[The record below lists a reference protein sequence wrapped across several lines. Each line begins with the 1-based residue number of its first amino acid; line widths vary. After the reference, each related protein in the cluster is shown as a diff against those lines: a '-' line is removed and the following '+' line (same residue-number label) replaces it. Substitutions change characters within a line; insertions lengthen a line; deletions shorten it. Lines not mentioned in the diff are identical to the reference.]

1 METKASYVSV
11 GVFVLALIV
20 GAAVFV
26 IWLAGPQRGDTRK
39 EFRIYFF
46 GTVTGLQTGSGVRF
60 RGISVGEVT
69 RVRISPDNP
78 ELIEV
83 RIKVNDDT
91 PVTVDTRATIE
102 VQGITGNPFI
112 QLKGAKLGSPLLTP
126 REGRTYA
133 VIQSEPSQIDKLF
146 EDLPKAIASIQQFAE
161 KAEKVLNEENT
172 QNLARTLKSAASAA
186 EELEKVMRDSGPKI
200 AMFFDKATPAVE
212 KVDKAAD
219 SIERA
224 GNQLSALVRENRRSL
239 ADFTATGLYDFTTF
253 LTEARGLVNAL
264 NRLSTKIES
273 DPGHFLFGNPQKGYE
288 GNRR

>member
-11 GVFVLALIV
+11 GVFVLALII
-20 GAAVFV
+20 AAAAFV
-26 IWLAGPQRGDTRK
+26 IWLAGPQRSDTRK
-39 EFRIYFF
+39 DFRIYFF

-60 RGISVGEVT
+60 RGIPVGEVV

-91 PVTVDTRATIE
+91 PVTVDTHATIE

-126 REGRTYA
+126 RDGRDYA

-146 EDLPKAIASIQQFAE
+146 EDLPKAIASIQQLAQ
-161 KAEKVLNEENT
+161 KAELLLNDENRE
-172 QNLARTLKSAASAA
+172 NIGRALKSTANAA
-186 EELEKVMRDSGPKI
+186 EEMERLSKDVGPKI
-200 AMFFDKATPAVE
+200 SSFFERATPAID
-212 KVDKAAD
+212 KVDKAAN
-219 SIERA
+219 SIELA
-224 GNQLSALVRENRRSL
+224 GNQLAAMVRENRRSL

-264 NRLSTKIES
+264 NRLTQKIES